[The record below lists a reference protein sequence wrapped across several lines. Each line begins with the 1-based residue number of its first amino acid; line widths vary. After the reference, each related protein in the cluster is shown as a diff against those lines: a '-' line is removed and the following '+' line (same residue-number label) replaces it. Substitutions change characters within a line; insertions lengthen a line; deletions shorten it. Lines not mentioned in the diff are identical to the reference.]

1 MVVCAV
7 FMRLRRYP
15 GACPGARN
23 HSSGALLPESCRLV
37 LCDQPWQPD
46 QVMRRATEDEQPV
59 ALLDQ
64 PAAAQA
70 DGVAGLARG
79 SAVQVAAA
87 ALVVV
92 RNVRRHVQLSRGA
105 HKIL

>member
-1 MVVCAV
+1 MHVFVFSLIVC
-7 FMRLRRYP
+7 
-15 GACPGARN
+15 
-23 HSSGALLPESCRLV
+23 
-37 LCDQPWQPD
+37 
-46 QVMRRATEDEQPV
+46 V
-59 ALLDQ
+59 ASIAAGLLDQ

-92 RNVRRHVQLSRGA
+92 RNVRHVQLSRGA
-105 HKIL
+105 HKILAVVGLVGAHGDAA